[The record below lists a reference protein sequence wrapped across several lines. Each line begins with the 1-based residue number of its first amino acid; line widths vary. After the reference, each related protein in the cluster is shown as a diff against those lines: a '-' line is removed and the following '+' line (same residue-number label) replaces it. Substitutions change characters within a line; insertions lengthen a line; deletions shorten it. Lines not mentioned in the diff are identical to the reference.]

1 MFATF
6 LFNFMKIPLVLL
18 QEGTFTKRQ
27 LSQSGK
33 HAWSHFISAFLS
45 STEESEIVSREEF

>member
-18 QEGTFTKRQ
+18 QKGTFTKRQ

-45 STEESEIVSREEF
+45 STQEGEKDSKEEF